1 MLKKIILALFFFT
14 ILASAANSQT
24 SWVVSDGS
32 SYQINSNWVGD
43 YFSLKEVVKV
53 EVIGTGTNWV
63 WQEMT
68 LQGDM
73 YTYACSK
80 GYSLKKNEYCIRVTT
95 TSEVQH
101 FPEYVRVYNEDHPNN
116 PDPRLVSGSYK
127 MNEAHNGS
135 NYTQSIIF

>member
-1 MLKKIILALFFFT
+1 MLKQIVVALFFFT
-14 ILASAANSQT
+14 LCVSAQAQT
-24 SWVVSDGS
+24 SWVVADGS
-32 SYQINSNWVGD
+32 SYQFNPGWIGD

-53 EVIGTGTNWV
+53 EVNGTGTNWV

-95 TSEVQH
+95 TSEVQC
-101 FPEYVRVYNEDHPNN
+101 FPEYVRVYNEDHPQNL
-116 PDPRLVSGSYK
+116 DPRLLPGSYK
-127 MNEAHNGS
+127 MNEAKNGS
-135 NYTQSIIF
+135 NFTSSIIF